1 MCYAYPQKERKSVSL
16 FQVHFSGKKKYK
28 FCLKLNCLLLTFIST
43 DDKGRPSREVLEFI
57 PREIFV
63 PNYVYRDI
71 LFVYPKDV
79 NFASRTG

>member
-1 MCYAYPQKERKSVSL
+1 MLPFKGTQNYHLSFNLLASN
-16 FQVHFSGKKKYK
+16 
-28 FCLKLNCLLLTFIST
+28 LNLIPI

>member
-1 MCYAYPQKERKSVSL
+1 MRPFKGIQNYHLSFNLLASN
-16 FQVHFSGKKKYK
+16 
-28 FCLKLNCLLLTFIST
+28 LNLILI